1 MTITRI
7 PSPAAELTRDYLVRS
22 PDGSRE
28 SGAAN
33 TTRHTVGLEPRHPGK
48 PTRSAM
54 RHLAISWLAF
64 GLAVLALAAPVRADL
79 TTVDGHEIYYE
90 THGDPVSGRTPVLL
104 LHGGMNTI
112 DMNFSDFIPRL
123 AEERLVIAVE
133 QQGHGHTADRDAPVT
148 LSSMR
153 RDTLGVLDHLEVEK
167 AHVVGFS
174 MGGMLGLELAVNAPD
189 RVASLSA
196 LSASAN
202 EKGMLPEIVQMN
214 RDPDFQPSPE
224 VAEIL
229 PTQEDFEAMQA
240 GFADNP
246 SGAENFQVMMG
257 KLGRLITSGW
267 GWSDSQ
273 LAGIDAPVLIAIGD
287 RDFILPDHAVH
298 LSQTIPGARLAI
310 LPNTT
315 HMTITKQTE
324 LILPMI
330 EDLIVSAEPDP
341 TGKE

>member
-1 MTITRI
+1 MLTTKT
-7 PSPAAELTRDYLVRS
+7 PFHAAVLAGNHLAHS
-22 PDGSRE
+22 PDESRE
-28 SGAAN
+28 SRAVN
-33 TTRHTVGLEPRHPGK
+33 TSRHTGELEPRHRGE

-54 RHLAISWLAF
+54 RQLAISWLAF
-64 GLAVLALAAPVRADL
+64 GLAVLALAAPVRADF

-90 THGDPVSGRTPVLL
+90 THGDPAPGRTPVLL

-123 AEERLVIAVE
+123 AEDRLVIAVE

-153 RDTLGVLDHLEVEK
+153 RDTLSVLDHLEVKK

-174 MGGMLGLELAVNAPD
+174 MGGMLGLEMAVNAPD

-196 LSASAN
+196 LSASAS
-202 EKGMLPEIVQMN
+202 EQGMLPEIVQMN
-214 RDPDFQPSPE
+214 RDPGFQPSPE

-246 SGAENFQVMMG
+246 SGPENFQVMMG

-267 GWSDSQ
+267 GWSNSQ
-273 LAGIDAPVLIAIGD
+273 LAEIDAPALIAIGD

-330 EDLIVSAEPDP
+330 EDLIVSAERDS